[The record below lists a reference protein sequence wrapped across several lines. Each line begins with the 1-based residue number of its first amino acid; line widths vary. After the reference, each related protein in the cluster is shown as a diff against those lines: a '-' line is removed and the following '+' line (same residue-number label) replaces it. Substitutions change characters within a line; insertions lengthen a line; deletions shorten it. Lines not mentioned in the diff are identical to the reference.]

1 MDACLSYEGAA
12 LTMLLSSSNPSIDT
26 SDLHRVRA
34 QLEILNV
41 LHTFMD
47 AINRTDK
54 RDLSRCFAKD
64 ATLATYY
71 VGSSAPRVHHG
82 RESIVR
88 FLENTWL
95 VRKDVSVFERHMVMN
110 TVFLDVSEQT
120 AYARSSFLITRQ
132 EMASFKIDIA
142 YAGQYVD
149 ELYAS
154 DEGWL
159 ISHRT
164 VRFG

>member
-1 MDACLSYEGAA
+1 
-12 LTMLLSSSNPSIDT
+12 
-26 SDLHRVRA
+26 
-34 QLEILNV
+34 
-41 LHTFMD
+41 
-47 AINRTDK
+47 
-54 RDLSRCFAKD
+54 
-64 ATLATYY
+64 TLATYY
-71 VGSSAPRVHHG
+71 IGSSAPRVHHG

-95 VRKDVSVFERHMVMN
+95 VRKDVSVFTRHMVMN
-110 TVFLDVSEQT
+110 TMFLDVSEQT
-120 AYARSSFLITRQ
+120 AYVRSSFLITRQ

-159 ISHRT
+159 LSHRT

>member
-1 MDACLSYEGAA
+1 
-12 LTMLLSSSNPSIDT
+12 
-26 SDLHRVRA
+26 
-34 QLEILNV
+34 
-41 LHTFMD
+41 
-47 AINRTDK
+47 
-54 RDLSRCFAKD
+54 
-64 ATLATYY
+64 
-71 VGSSAPRVHHG
+71 
-82 RESIVR
+82 
-88 FLENTWL
+88 
-95 VRKDVSVFERHMVMN
+95 
-110 TVFLDVSEQT
+110 VSEQT
-120 AYARSSFLITRQ
+120 AYVRSSFLITRQ